1 MRTLPTP
8 RYVPDDVVAMTIP
21 ELRDLAAKAGKE
33 LDGADPFTALN
44 WAVTTFGDAFCL
56 ASSFGDGLLTS
67 IASKVKPGIPVLFLE
82 TGYHFAE
89 TIGTRDAISA
99 AYDIDVV
106 TVFPS
111 LSVAEQDHAYG
122 KDLFAR
128 DPDRCCAMRKVQ
140 PMARALAPYLAW
152 GSGIRR
158 DESANRA
165 NTKVVDWDARLDKVK
180 VNPVAFWTQEQVDE
194 YMIDNDVL
202 VNLLV
207 QDGYTS
213 IGCAPC
219 TSRVEPGADPRSG
232 RWAGR
237 TKDECGLH
245 A

>member
-8 RYVPDDVVAMTIP
+8 RYVPDDVAAMTIP
-21 ELRDLAAKAGKE
+21 ELRDLADKAGRE
-33 LDGADPFTALN
+33 LEGCDPFTAIN
-44 WAVTTFGDAFCL
+44 WAVMTFGDAFCL

-106 TVFPS
+106 TVFPT
-111 LSVAEQDHAYG
+111 LTVAEQDHAYG

-158 DESANRA
+158 DENESRA
-165 NTKVVDWDARLDKVK
+165 NTLAVDWDARLDKVK
-180 VNPVAFWTQEQVDE
+180 VNPVAYWTQAQVDD
-194 YMIDNDVL
+194 YMIENDVL

-207 QDGYTS
+207 QDGYAS